1 MTTGTGDSG
10 VSAGQLEDGVGM
22 IKSAWL
28 PAIGGVTGC
37 ALSAKRAAMRIIAGM
52 ARGAGS
58 RRADKEFILMA
69 LSTCHCS
76 MFTRQLET

>member
-1 MTTGTGDSG
+1 
-10 VSAGQLEDGVGM
+10 
-22 IKSAWL
+22 
-28 PAIGGVTGC
+28 
-37 ALSAKRAAMRIIAGM
+37 MRIIAGM